1 MEAMMNPNL
10 QMNTSQQEKE
20 RVHTAPEPR
29 RRFRKQQASMEIGGP
44 LKVRKVLKT
53 GDHQRNR
60 WMSEK
65 HQNYSW
71 PRNRCGEVPPS
82 KVSAFSIKIHRT
94 VYYFFPLE
102 CVFFIMDLLLKTIFK
117 TKTMK
122 SRNLNNL
129 KNELSMKQIS
139 FTKCFNFNKKWF
151 LGYVFPIQS

>member
-1 MEAMMNPNL
+1 
-10 QMNTSQQEKE
+10 
-20 RVHTAPEPR
+20 
-29 RRFRKQQASMEIGGP
+29 MEIGGP
-44 LKVRKVLKT
+44 LKVRKVLET

-82 KVSAFSIKIHRT
+82 KVSAFNIKIHRT
-94 VYYFFPLE
+94 VYYFSFRM
-102 CVFFIMDLLLKTIFK
+102 CIFIMDLLLKTIFK

-129 KNELSMKQIS
+129 NNELSMKQIS
-139 FTKCFNFNKKWF
+139 FTKCFNFNIRNGFGKCFSHLVIIIMTLKIIIYPFKK
-151 LGYVFPIQS
+151 GPI